1 MIANRLHRATL
12 ALGVTAVACCVFAV
26 TPVLGA
32 ALDFIRV
39 SGGGIVAL
47 AVVGILAVVSGL
59 GRIRILGA
67 IAGALFLVAALVQ
80 LTQLGSSANLLGGD
94 GSTMALFGGLG
105 FGLVSVWLAAR
116 ANNEDVEGTR

>member
-12 ALGVTAVACCVFAV
+12 ALGATAVVCCVFAV
-26 TPVLGA
+26 TPALGA

-47 AVVGILAVVSGL
+47 AVIGILAVVSGL
-59 GRIRILGA
+59 ARLRFLGL

-80 LTQLGSSANLLGGD
+80 LVQLGSAANVLGGD

-105 FGLVSVWLAAR
+105 IGLVSIWLAAR
-116 ANNEDVEGTR
+116 VHTEDPEGMR